1 MTQQTAEQQT
11 GASLSAP
18 RHLRSALF
26 LDHFFGSL
34 GLFTVFPVLG
44 LLLAA
49 RTSGMGTGWVGTGL
63 FCYTAS
69 AGLSALVLNRWLHRV
84 GYRTGMVG
92 GVLLSALAFGSL
104 PYPTL
109 PWALCGLL
117 ILAGTGVSVHY
128 TVSRVL
134 IAEAVGD
141 DIGRH
146 RIFSLFQ
153 IAVNAGAML
162 GPFLANA
169 LYGGGDP
176 RPLMTVIALC
186 YLLAG
191 AVMVPGI
198 PRGHRPP
205 PTSGSWP
212 LSRAMLRE
220 VVRTSAVWR
229 LVVVGTLGTFVY
241 AQFYSAFALYVGRD
255 FESGAVRSVLLAV
268 PAVSIV
274 VLQTVVTSGV
284 GRLMKAGRTPLTLLG
299 YANLLF
305 AAAMLL
311 LGLAAPELLGAA
323 LAVVVFALA
332 EMVWAPMMSTAF
344 ASLRTGS
351 SLEVMH
357 LRQVCRTAG
366 DSLGSLAGGS
376 LFLLLH
382 DAGRGR
388 LYWVA
393 LGVLTLAATL
403 PLAFR
408 DRRPGPAGQPD

>member
-1 MTQQTAEQQT
+1 MTQQTAVRHP
-11 GASLSAP
+11 GAPLRAP
-18 RHLRSALF
+18 RHMRSALF
-26 LDHFFGSL
+26 LDHLFGSL

-49 RTSGMGTGWVGTGL
+49 RTPGTGSGWVGAGL

-92 GVLLSALAFGSL
+92 GVLLSAVAFGSL
-104 PYPTL
+104 PYPSA
-109 PWALCGLL
+109 PWALCALL

-134 IAEAVGD
+134 IAEAVSD

-146 RIFSLFQ
+146 KIFSLFQ

-162 GPFLANA
+162 GPFIANA
-169 LYGGGDP
+169 LYREGDP
-176 RPLMTVIALC
+176 RLLMAVIALC

-191 AVMVPGI
+191 GVLTPGV

-205 PTSGSWP
+205 ATSGSWP
-212 LSRAMLRE
+212 LSRSMLRE

-229 LVVVGTLGTFVY
+229 LVVVGTVGTFAY

-255 FESGAVRSVLLAV
+255 FDSGAMRSALLAV
-268 PAVSIV
+268 PALSIV
-274 VLQTVVTSGV
+274 LLQTLVTAGV
-284 GRLMKAGRTPLTLLG
+284 GRLMAAGRTPLNLLG
-299 YANLLF
+299 HANLLF

-311 LGLAAPELLGAA
+311 LGSWLPAAVGAV

-357 LRQVCRTAG
+357 LRQVCRTTG
-366 DSLGSLAGGS
+366 DALGSLAGGS

-382 DAGRGR
+382 DAGRGG
-388 LYWVA
+388 LYWAA
-393 LGVLTLAATL
+393 LGLLTLAATV

-408 DRRPGPAGQPD
+408 DRGPARPGPRD